1 MSNRY
6 HEELAPDTTEREL
19 YRNAL
24 ANQTISRASIFI
36 GGGIAVA
43 FRINELTAGG
53 FNVWALLFALL
64 LFAGGFLLCAV
75 TKHAVL
81 VLRHLEVHPVVIYL
95 TAALGPIAI
104 ALLTMLSGNGE

>member
-43 FRINELTAGG
+43 FRLGELLDGG
-53 FNVWALLFALL
+53 FNLWALLFAAL
-64 LFAGGFLLCAV
+64 LFVGGFLLCAV
-75 TKHAVL
+75 TKLAVFS
-81 VLRHLEVHPVVIYL
+81 LRQLEVHPVVIYL

-104 ALLTMLSGNGE
+104 ALLTMFVGNGE